1 MGVVHLYLYE
11 RTGSDRI
18 AILEK
23 GVAMTTLQVIPTLNP
38 AQNNHAPYLKKRR
51 VMKRAPR
58 LSRTSSKQTTEGWEQ
73 DDQEKLTPEPGSV
86 NLETMY
92 FRGFRSRPLLHA
104 DEEMKLGIRLY
115 EGTTQLRTLVHQALV
130 LSDKLAKSQE
140 AESVHEQLQKFL
152 ELKGFSCPVIDEILE
167 CVWTLQSVASAK
179 GTAGRK
185 MSQQA
190 IELSH
195 SIQLIRVEIEEPK
208 DELIQRNLRLVVNV
222 AKRYLGR
229 GLNFLDLV
237 QEGNIGLMKGAER
250 FDYTRGFKFSTY
262 ATWWIRQGITRAIA
276 DQSRTIRVPVHTNE
290 ASTKIAKM
298 AQRLAQQYDRE
309 PTFEEIGQALDMS
322 GDRVK
327 ETLEAFQEPI
337 SLDAPSVDGETE
349 LGELIP
355 DLDCSAPDEEISRKS
370 NAQWL
375 AKIFQVL
382 NPREEQVV
390 RLRFGIGGDEPW
402 TLEQVGRSMSV
413 TRERIR
419 QIEVVALKK
428 LKESHVKA
436 MLAEIQ

>member
-1 MGVVHLYLYE
+1 MGVVHLYLDE
-11 RTGSDRI
+11 RTGNDTMT
-18 AILEK
+18 ILVK
-23 GVAMTTLQVIPTLNP
+23 GVAMTTLQAIPTLNP
-38 AQNNHAPYLKKRR
+38 TQNNHAPYLKKRR
-51 VMKRAPR
+51 VMKRAAL
-58 LSRTSSKQTTEGWEQ
+58 LSKASSTHTNEGWEQ

-86 NLETMY
+86 NLETLY

-115 EGTTQLRTLVHQALV
+115 EGTTQIRSLINQAQV
-130 LSDKLAKSQE
+130 LSGKLGKNQE
-140 AESVHEQLQKFL
+140 VELVQEQLQKFL
-152 ELKGFSCPVIDEILE
+152 ELKGFSSPVIDEILE
-167 CVWTLQSVASAK
+167 CVQILQFVASK
-179 GTAGRK
+179 EKAGRK

-190 IELSH
+190 VELSH
-195 SIQLIRVEIEEPK
+195 SIHRVRVEIEEPK

-309 PTFEEIGQALDMS
+309 PTFDEIGQALDMS

-327 ETLEAFQEPI
+327 ETLDAFQEPI

-355 DLDCSAPDEEISRKS
+355 DLDCSAPDEEVARKS

-375 AKIFQVL
+375 TKIFQVL

>member
-1 MGVVHLYLYE
+1 
-11 RTGSDRI
+11 
-18 AILEK
+18 
-23 GVAMTTLQVIPTLNP
+23 MTTLQTIPTLT
-38 AQNNHAPYLKKRR
+38 QTQKNHAPYLQKRR
-51 VMKRAPR
+51 GIKPPSR
-58 LSRTSSKQTTEGWEQ
+58 LSRTSSKPIRENWDQDEQ
-73 DDQEKLTPEPGSV
+73 DKKTVDSGSV
-86 NLETMY
+86 NLESMY

-104 DEEMKLGIRLY
+104 EEERKLAIRLY
-115 EGTTQLRTLVHQALV
+115 EGTTDLRTLLQQALAI
-130 LSDKLAKSQE
+130 SEKLQPQQE
-140 AESVHEQLQKFL
+140 VDLVHERIQNLL
-152 ELKGFSCPVIDEILE
+152 DLKGYSPPVIEEILQS
-167 CVWTLQSVASAK
+167 VLTLQSFAAEK
-179 GTAGRK
+179 GPKGRK
-185 MSQQA
+185 IFQQA
-190 IELSH
+190 EELYR
-195 SIQLIRVEIEEPK
+195 SIQTVRMEIEEPK
-208 DELIQRNLRLVVNV
+208 DELVQRNLRLVVNV

-290 ASTKIAKM
+290 ASTKIAKT

-309 PTFEEIGQALDMS
+309 PTFEEIGQVLDMS
-322 GDRVK
+322 RDRVK
-327 ETLEAFQEPI
+327 ETLEAFQEPV

-355 DLDCSAPDEEISRKS
+355 DLDCSAPDEEVSRKS
-370 NAQWL
+370 NVRWL

-419 QIEVVALKK
+419 QIEVVALNK

-436 MLAEIQ
+436 MLAEIK

>member
-1 MGVVHLYLYE
+1 
-11 RTGSDRI
+11 
-18 AILEK
+18 
-23 GVAMTTLQVIPTLNP
+23 MTTLQAVPGLTRT
-38 AQNNHAPYLKKRR
+38 QKNHAPYLQKRSVIKR
-51 VMKRAPR
+51 VSL
-58 LSRTSSKQTTEGWEQ
+58 LSRTSSNQTNENWDQDEQ
-73 DDQEKLTPEPGSV
+73 DKKTAGPGSV
-86 NLETMY
+86 NLESMY

-104 DEEMKLGIRLY
+104 EEELELAMRLY
-115 EGTTQLRTLVHQALV
+115 EGTTHLRALLQQALDI
-130 LSDKLAKSQE
+130 SEKLQSQQE
-140 AESVHEQLQKFL
+140 VELVRERLQKL
-152 ELKGFSCPVIDEILE
+152 LDLKGYSPPVIEEFLQS
-167 CVWTLQSVASAK
+167 VLTLQSFAASNGK
-179 GTAGRK
+179 EGRK
-185 MSQQA
+185 ISQQVT
-190 IELSH
+190 ELYR
-195 SIQLIRVEIEEPK
+195 SIQIVRMEIEEPK
-208 DELIQRNLRLVVNV
+208 DELVQRNLRLVVNV

-290 ASTKIAKM
+290 ASTKIAKT
-298 AQRLAQQYDRE
+298 AQRLAQQYNRE
-309 PTFEEIGQALDMS
+309 PTFEEIGQVLDMS
-322 GDRVK
+322 SERVK

-355 DLDCSAPDEEISRKS
+355 DLDGSAPDEEISRKS

-375 AKIFQVL
+375 AKIFKVL

-390 RLRFGIGGDEPW
+390 RLRFGIGEDEPW

-419 QIEVVALKK
+419 QIEVVALNK
-428 LKESHVKA
+428 LKDSHVKA
-436 MLAEIQ
+436 MLAEIK

>member
-1 MGVVHLYLYE
+1 
-11 RTGSDRI
+11 
-18 AILEK
+18 
-23 GVAMTTLQVIPTLNP
+23 MTTLQVVPSLTRT
-38 AQNNHAPYLKKRR
+38 QKDFAPYLQKRR
-51 VMKRAPR
+51 VIQRAA
-58 LSRTSSKQTTEGWEQ
+58 LSSRTSSTRSSVTWDHDKPDKQS
-73 DDQEKLTPEPGSV
+73 PELGSV
-86 NLETMY
+86 NLESMY
-92 FRGFRSRPLLHA
+92 FRGFPSRPLLQA
-104 DEEMKLGIRLY
+104 DQELKLGMRLY
-115 EGTTQLRTLVHQALV
+115 EGTTQLRSFLHQALD
-130 LSDKLAKSQE
+130 LSSKLQQSPE
-140 AESVHEQLQKFL
+140 LESVRGKLQKFL
-152 ELKGFSCPVIDEILE
+152 DLKGYSPPVIEESLE
-167 CVWTLQSVASAK
+167 CVQTLQFMADSK
-179 GTAGRK
+179 GKSGRK
-185 MSQQA
+185 LSQQA
-190 IELSH
+190 EELERA
-195 SIQLIRVEIEEPK
+195 IQAVRVEIEEPK
-208 DELIQRNLRLVVNV
+208 DVLVQRNLRLVVNV

-290 ASTKIAKM
+290 ASTKIAKT

-309 PTFEEIGQALDMS
+309 PTFEEIGQMLDMS
-322 GDRVK
+322 SARVK

-349 LGELIP
+349 LGELLP

-370 NAQWL
+370 DAQWL

-382 NPREEQVV
+382 NPREEQVI
-390 RLRFGIGGDEPW
+390 RLRFGIGGDESW

-428 LKESHVKA
+428 LKNSHIKA

>member
-1 MGVVHLYLYE
+1 
-11 RTGSDRI
+11 
-18 AILEK
+18 
-23 GVAMTTLQVIPTLNP
+23 MTTLQALPTLT
-38 AQNNHAPYLKKRR
+38 QTQKIHAPYLQKRR
-51 VMKRAPR
+51 VIKRPSP
-58 LSRTSSKQTTEGWEQ
+58 LSRTSSKPTSENLDQDEQ
-73 DDQEKLTPEPGSV
+73 DKKTADPGSV
-86 NLETMY
+86 NLESMY

-104 DEEMKLGIRLY
+104 EEELKLAIRLY
-115 EGTTQLRTLVHQALV
+115 EGTTHLRTLLQQALDISKKLQPQQEVEPVHQR
-130 LSDKLAKSQE
+130 
-140 AESVHEQLQKFL
+140 LQKL
-152 ELKGFSCPVIDEILE
+152 LDLKGYSPPVIEEILQS
-167 CVWTLQSVASAK
+167 VLTLQSLAASK
-179 GTAGRK
+179 GKEGRK
-185 MSQQA
+185 ISQQLT
-190 IELSH
+190 ELYR
-195 SIQLIRVEIEEPK
+195 SIQTVRMEIEEPK
-208 DELIQRNLRLVVNV
+208 DELVQRNLRLVVNV

-290 ASTKIAKM
+290 ASTKIAKT

-309 PTFEEIGQALDMS
+309 PTFEEIGQVLDMS
-322 GDRVK
+322 SDRVK

-337 SLDAPSVDGETE
+337 SLDSPSVDGETE

-355 DLDCSAPDEEISRKS
+355 DLDCSAPDEEVSRKS
-370 NAQWL
+370 NRRWL

-390 RLRFGIGGDEPW
+390 RLRFGIGEDEPW

-419 QIEVVALKK
+419 QIEVVALNK

-436 MLAEIQ
+436 MLAEIK

>member
-1 MGVVHLYLYE
+1 MVQRYLDDSNSE
-11 RTGSDRI
+11 DTQ

-23 GVAMTTLQVIPTLNP
+23 GVVMTILQAVPTLT
-38 AQNNHAPYLKKRR
+38 QSQKNHAPYLQKRR
-51 VMKRAPR
+51 VIKRPSL
-58 LSRTSSKQTTEGWEQ
+58 LSRTSSKPTRENWDQDEQ
-73 DDQEKLTPEPGSV
+73 DKKRADSGSV
-86 NLETMY
+86 NLESLY

-104 DEEMKLGIRLY
+104 EEERKLAIRLY
-115 EGTTQLRTLVHQALV
+115 EGTTHLRTSLQQALAISEKLQPQQEVDLVHERLK
-130 LSDKLAKSQE
+130 KL
-140 AESVHEQLQKFL
+140 LD
-152 ELKGFSCPVIDEILE
+152 LKGYSPPVIEEILQS
-167 CVWTLQSVASAK
+167 VLTLQSFAASK
-179 GTAGRK
+179 GPKGRK
-185 MSQQA
+185 IFQQA
-190 IELSH
+190 VELYR
-195 SIQLIRVEIEEPK
+195 SIQNVRMEIEEPK
-208 DELIQRNLRLVVNV
+208 DELVQRNLRLVVNV

-290 ASTKIAKM
+290 ASTKIAKT

-309 PTFEEIGQALDMS
+309 PTFEEIGQVLEMS
-322 GDRVK
+322 SDRVK

-355 DLDCSAPDEEISRKS
+355 DLDCSAPDEEVSRKS
-370 NAQWL
+370 NVRWL

-428 LKESHVKA
+428 LKESQVKA
-436 MLAEIQ
+436 MLAEIK

>member
-1 MGVVHLYLYE
+1 
-11 RTGSDRI
+11 
-18 AILEK
+18 
-23 GVAMTTLQVIPTLNP
+23 MTTLQAVPTLN
-38 AQNNHAPYLKKRR
+38 QTQKNHAPYLQKRR
-51 VMKRAPR
+51 AIKRPSM
-58 LSRTSSKQTTEGWEQ
+58 LPRTSFKPTGENWDQDEQ
-73 DDQEKLTPEPGSV
+73 DKKTADAGSV
-86 NLETMY
+86 NLESMY

-104 DEEMKLGIRLY
+104 EEELKLATRLY
-115 EGTTQLRTLVHQALV
+115 EGTIHLRTLLQQALDI
-130 LSDKLAKSQE
+130 SEKLQPQHE
-140 AESVHEQLQKFL
+140 VDQVHEQLQKFL
-152 ELKGFSCPVIDEILE
+152 DLKGYSPPVIEEILE
-167 CVWTLQSVASAK
+167 FVLTLQSFAASK
-179 GTAGRK
+179 GKEGRK
-185 MSQQA
+185 VSQRA
-190 IELSH
+190 AELYR
-195 SIQLIRVEIEEPK
+195 SIQNVRMEIEEPK
-208 DELIQRNLRLVVNV
+208 DELVQRNLRLVVNV

-290 ASTKIAKM
+290 ASTKIAKT

-309 PTFEEIGQALDMS
+309 PTFEEIGQVLDMS
-322 GDRVK
+322 SDRVK

-355 DLDCSAPDEEISRKS
+355 DLECSAPDEEVSRKS
-370 NAQWL
+370 NSRWL

-390 RLRFGIGGDEPW
+390 RLRFGIGEDEPW

-419 QIEVVALKK
+419 QIEVVALNK

-436 MLAEIQ
+436 MLAEIK

>member
-1 MGVVHLYLYE
+1 MVHLYLDDSIGE
-11 RTGSDRI
+11 DTQ

-23 GVAMTTLQVIPTLNP
+23 GVVMTTLQAVP
-38 AQNNHAPYLKKRR
+38 ALIQTQKNHAPYLQKRR
-51 VMKRAPR
+51 VIKRPSL
-58 LSRTSSKQTTEGWEQ
+58 LSRTSSKPNNENWDQDEQ
-73 DDQEKLTPEPGSV
+73 DKKTADPSSV
-86 NLETMY
+86 NLESMY

-104 DEEMKLGIRLY
+104 EEERKLAIRLY
-115 EGTTQLRTLVHQALV
+115 EGTTHLRTLLQQALEIAG
-130 LSDKLAKSQE
+130 KLQSQE
-140 AESVHEQLQKFL
+140 EVDLGHERLQEML
-152 ELKGFSCPVIDEILE
+152 DLKGYSPPVIEE
-167 CVWTLQSVASAK
+167 FLQSVLTLQYFAVSK
-179 GTAGRK
+179 GKEGRK
-185 MSQQA
+185 ISQQA
-190 IELSH
+190 SDLYH
-195 SIQLIRVEIEEPK
+195 SIQTVRMEIEEPK
-208 DELIQRNLRLVVNV
+208 DELVQRNLRLVVNV

-290 ASTKIAKM
+290 ALTKIAKT

-309 PTFEEIGQALDMS
+309 PTFKEIGQVLNMGS
-322 GDRVK
+322 DRVK

-355 DLDCSAPDEEISRKS
+355 DLDCSAPDEEVSRKS
-370 NAQWL
+370 NARWL

-382 NPREEQVV
+382 NPREEQIV

-419 QIEVVALKK
+419 QIEVVALNK

-436 MLAEIQ
+436 MLAEIK